1 MLLPFLKGVKAAV
14 DAGLITHFPPD
25 LTYAEVAI
33 AFSYLKT
40 QR

>member
-14 DAGLITHFPPD
+14 AADFTTHFPPD

-33 AFSYLKT
+33 AFS
-40 QR
+40 